1 MKFIK
6 EFKEFAVRGNALD
19 LAVGVIIGAGFS
31 AITTSLV
38 DDILMPP
45 LSLLVGNVDFTEWEL
60 VLKPAT
66 DGNEAVTLSY
76 GTFIS
81 AIIEFVIIALAV
93 FVAVRY
99 INSLKREKVEADKKE
114 EPAVRTCPFCKEG
127 IAPEATRCPHCT
139 AKLSKAT

>member
-6 EFKEFAVRGNALD
+6 EFKEFAVRGNAID
-19 LAVGVIIGAGFS
+19 LAVGVIIGAGFG

-60 VLKPAT
+60 VLKSAT
-66 DGNEAVTLSY
+66 DNAEAVTLNY
-76 GTFIS
+76 GSFVS
-81 AIIEFVIIALAV
+81 AIVEFVIIALAV

-99 INSLKREKVEADKKE
+99 INSLKRTEGDARKKE
-114 EPAVRTCPFCKEG
+114 EPAARMCPYCQEG

-139 AKLSKAT
+139 AELSKTN